1 MSTTRWA
8 AALLLIL
15 ATAACDSGGTDPA
28 QAGGDPDEEEAQE
41 LDRVTLDLAFLMDG
55 SKAPLVLGKERG
67 FFLDEGIDVTLV
79 EGTGSANTVQALANN
94 RYDFGLP
101 GGQATATAVGAG
113 VPIKMIANHM
123 PRDQLVI
130 FVREESPIRSL
141 SDLEGRR
148 LVVGIGQQ
156 STVLVR
162 DVLEA
167 AGADVDAVEI
177 EEVQE
182 EGKNLLFLQGRYD
195 ATATP
200 FESIAV
206 MREAEPDLQLRAFPY
221 AEYGFGSMSSGL
233 ATHADTIENNPDLV
247 HRMVAAYARSYL
259 YAAENQ
265 DELIEVVSRLYP
277 AATPDILETEVE
289 IAFALVATE
298 NTEGRPFGWMAPE
311 DWESTL
317 DLLRRTGDIDD
328 DVSPEDIYTNE
339 FIGDWEHMP
348 PQGEFGEVLSGGGD

>member
-1 MSTTRWA
+1 MSKRRWSA
-8 AALLLIL
+8 VLLFVLVL
-15 ATAACDSGGTDPA
+15 GACRSAGPEPVQAVDP
-28 QAGGDPDEEEAQE
+28 GEDEVQE
-41 LDRVTLDLAFLMDG
+41 LDQVTLDLAFLMDG
-55 SKAPLVLGKERG
+55 SKAPLVLGKEQG
-67 FFLDEGIDVTLV
+67 FFLDEGIDLTLV
-79 EGTGSANTVQALANN
+79 EGTGSSNTVQAVGNK
-94 RYDFGLP
+94 RYEFGLP

-130 FVREESPIRSL
+130 FVREESPIQTL
-141 SDLEGRR
+141 KDLEGRR

-162 DVLEA
+162 EVLEA
-167 AGADVDAVEI
+167 AGADVDLVEI

-206 MREAEPDLQLRAFPY
+206 MRQAEPDLELRAFPY
-221 AEYGFGSMSSGL
+221 AEYGYGSMSSGL
-233 ATHADTIENNPDLV
+233 ATHVDTIENNPGLV
-247 HRMVAAYARSYL
+247 SRMVAAYARSYL
-259 YAAENQ
+259 YAAENKE
-265 DELIEVVSRLYP
+265 ELIDVVSHLYP
-277 AATPDILETEVE
+277 AATPDVLSTEYD

-298 NTEGRPFGWMAPE
+298 HTEGQPFGWMAPE

-317 DLLRRTGDIDD
+317 ELLRRTGDIDD

-339 FIGDWEHMP
+339 FIGDWEHLP
-348 PQGEFGEVLSGGGD
+348 PQGEFGEQLGGGS